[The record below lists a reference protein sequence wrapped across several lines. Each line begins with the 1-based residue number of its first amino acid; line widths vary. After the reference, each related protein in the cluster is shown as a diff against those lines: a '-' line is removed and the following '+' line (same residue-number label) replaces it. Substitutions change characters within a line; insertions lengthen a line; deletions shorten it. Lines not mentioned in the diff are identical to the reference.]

1 MRLDAYTVVFLR
13 RPPDSPQFTQEQL
26 DEIQRGH
33 LAFNTR
39 MREEGH
45 ALTNGPFV
53 DQPDVSWRGLSVF
66 RTSIEETRRLME
78 DDPAIQTRRMVADV
92 FTWLMPE
99 GLLGDRPV
107 TTIEQD

>member
-1 MRLDAYTVVFLR
+1 MRLDAYTIVFLR
-13 RPPDSPQFTQEQL
+13 RPPDAPQFTQEQL

-39 MREEGH
+39 MREAGH

-53 DQPDVSWRGLSVF
+53 DQPDIAWRGLSVF
-66 RTSIEETRRLME
+66 RTSIEETIRLMA
-78 DDPAIQTRRMVADV
+78 DDPAIKARRMVADV

-99 GLLGDRPV
+99 GLLGDQPAF
-107 TTIEQD
+107 TIEQD

>member
-1 MRLDAYTVVFLR
+1 MRLDAYTIVFLR
-13 RPPDSPQFTQEQL
+13 RPPDSPQFTDEQL

-39 MREEGH
+39 MREAGH
-45 ALTNGPFV
+45 ALVNGPFR
-53 DQPDVSWRGLSVF
+53 DQPDVSWRGLSIF
-66 RTSIEETRRLME
+66 RTSVEETIRLLE

-99 GLLGDRPV
+99 GLLGDQPV
-107 TTIEQD
+107 TTIGDD

>member
-13 RPPDSPQFTQEQL
+13 RPPDSPQFTEEQL

-39 MREEGH
+39 MREAGH
-45 ALTNGPFV
+45 ALTNGPFFA
-53 DQPDVSWRGLSVF
+53 QPDITWRGLSIF
-66 RTSIEETRRLME
+66 RTSIEETKRLMA

-92 FTWLMPE
+92 FTWFMPA